1 MYHIKNN
8 LKTVLLNHP
17 IFVVR
22 IEKYKE
28 LLQWKDW
35 IMEAY
40 EVGNKSLDDPI
51 TATRV
56 GVGIIKLNATLLLLT
71 IFALQVFVLNGFDI
85 YKS

>member
-1 MYHIKNN
+1 
-8 LKTVLLNHP
+8 
-17 IFVVR
+17 
-22 IEKYKE
+22 
-28 LLQWKDW
+28 
-35 IMEAY
+35 MEAY